1 MSNYD
6 KYIVDT
12 TDFQANK
19 LNLFEARTNTRVVL
33 DNLSETI
40 FKDVLNYVFKYKFN
54 FNDFDKVFIKTEKNI
69 KKISDL
75 EFNDIDFNFTTI
87 NYLLDNSNDI

>member
-12 TDFQANK
+12 TEFQANK
-19 LNLFEARTNTRVVL
+19 LNLFEAKTNIRVVL

-54 FNDFDKVFIKTEKNI
+54 FNDFDKVIIKTEKNI

-87 NYLLDNSNDI
+87 NYLLDNSNDK

>member
-1 MSNYD
+1 MSSYD

-40 FKDVLNYVFKYKFN
+40 FKDVLNYVFKNKFN
-54 FNDFDKVFIKTEKNI
+54 FIDFDKVIIKTEKNI

-75 EFNDIDFNFTTI
+75 EFKDIDFNFTTI
-87 NYLLDNSNDI
+87 NYLLDNSNDK

>member
-12 TDFQANK
+12 TEFQANK

-54 FNDFDKVFIKTEKNI
+54 FIDFDKVLIKTEKSI
-69 KKISDL
+69 KNISDL
-75 EFNDIDFNFTTI
+75 EFSDIDFNFTTI
-87 NYLLDNSNDI
+87 NYLLDNSNDS